1 MKSWSGARGFRR
13 AVIALTA
20 VSLFGAAACGGGGG
34 DGQGPAA
41 GGDAG
46 ATASVEGVDDGT
58 KLTLWTRAPLEAQA
72 KALVQ
77 AYNSTHKNQVELT
90 ITPNDDYVARV
101 GAAAG
106 SGNLPDL
113 FAADIVYVPNWTEA
127 GLFADISSRIDA
139 LPHAAEINKGHLEAG
154 TREGVKYVLP
164 FVLDLSVVFY
174 NKELYKEAGLDP
186 EKGPTT
192 LQEFKDHALAVQK
205 LDKKGVYGSYFG
217 GNCGGCGVF
226 TWFPMIWA
234 SGEQPMNAEGTA
246 SNLNGAAA
254 KEVYTMWRELQQA
267 GAVAPGSKEETGAT
281 WVGDFQ
287 QGKIGVM
294 PYPATLLETA
304 DKTVEV
310 GVTPIPG
317 VNGGASTFVGG
328 DGIGISKDSKVT
340 DQAWNFLAWLMSDAA
355 QVEVLAK
362 TNNAVSRSDL
372 TDNKYATDPRVKL
385 INEIAGAPD
394 SHTPVARNF
403 QQAYNAPGSPWVTLF
418 RNAIFGDGSSVDADN
433 EAITEVLGQ

>member
-1 MKSWSGARGFRR
+1 MKRSTVARRLRRSVGAV
-13 AVIALTA
+13 AAA
-20 VSLFGAAACGGGGG
+20 SLLIGLAACGGDANQQAGGEAS
-34 DGQGPAA
+34 PAA
-41 GGDAG
+41 NP
-46 ATASVEGVDDGT
+46 EGIDDGT

-77 AYNSTHKNQVELT
+77 AYNSSHKNQVELT
-90 ITPNDDYVARV
+90 ITPNDDYVTKV

-113 FAADIVYVPNWTEA
+113 FAADIVYVPNWTEQ
-127 GLFADISSRIDA
+127 GLFADITSRIDT
-139 LPHAAEINKGHLEAG
+139 LPSAAEINQGHLAAG
-154 TREGVKYVLP
+154 TYEDKKYVLP
-164 FVLDLSVVFY
+164 FVLDLSVIFY

-186 EKGPTT
+186 DKGPTS
-192 LQEFKDHALAVQK
+192 LAEFKEHALAIQK
-205 LDKKGVYGSYFG
+205 LKKPGVNGTYFG

-234 SGEQPMNAEGTA
+234 SGEQPMNEDGTA

-254 KEVYTMWRELQQA
+254 KEVYAMWRELNEA
-267 GAVAPGSKEETGAT
+267 GAVAPASKEETGAT

-294 PYPATLLETA
+294 PYPATLLATA
-304 DKTVEV
+304 DKSVEV
-310 GVTPIPG
+310 GVAPIPG
-317 VNGGASTFVGG
+317 VNGGESTFIGG
-328 DGIGISKDSKVT
+328 DGIGISKDSKVS
-340 DQAWNFLAWLMSDAA
+340 DQAWNFMSWLMSDAA

-362 TNNAVSRSDL
+362 SNSTVSRNDL
-372 TDNKYATDPRVKL
+372 AENKYATDPRVKI
-385 INEIAGAPD
+385 INQVAAAPD

-403 QQAYNAPGSPWVTLF
+403 QQAFNAAGSPWVTLF

>member
-1 MKSWSGARGFRR
+1 MKRETVARGLRR
-13 AVIALTA
+13 AVVAVAAASLLTG
-20 VSLFGAAACGGGGG
+20 LAACGGGA
-34 DGQGPAA
+34 DQQA
-41 GGDAG
+41 GGDTSA
-46 ATASVEGVDDGT
+46 AANPEGLDDGT

-72 KALVQ
+72 KALVE
-77 AYNSTHKNQVELT
+77 AYNSSHQNQVELT
-90 ITPNDDYVARV
+90 ITPNDDYVTRV

-113 FAADIVYVPNWTEA
+113 FAADIVYVPNWTEQ
-127 GLFADISSRIDA
+127 GLFADITDRIDA
-139 LPHAAEINKGHLEAG
+139 LPSAGQINQGHLAAG
-154 TREGVKYVLP
+154 TYEDKKYVLP
-164 FVLDLSVVFY
+164 FVLDLSVIFY
-174 NKELYKEAGLDP
+174 NKDLYSQAGLDP

-192 LQEFKDHALAVQK
+192 LAEFKEHALAIQK
-205 LDKKGVYGSYFG
+205 LNKSGTYGTYFG

-234 SGEQPMNAEGTA
+234 SGEEPMNPEGTA

-254 KEVYTMWRELQQA
+254 KEVYAMWRELNEA
-267 GAVAPGSKEETGAT
+267 GAVSPASKEETGAT

-294 PYPATLLETA
+294 PYPATLLATA
-304 DKTVEV
+304 DKSVKV

-317 VNGGASTFVGG
+317 VNGGQSTFIGG

-340 DQAWNFLAWLMSDAA
+340 EQAWNFMSWLMTDAA

-362 TNNAVSRSDL
+362 TNSTVARNDL
-372 TDNKYATDPRVKL
+372 VDNKYATDPRVK
-385 INEIAGAPD
+385 IVNQVAAAPD

-403 QQAYNAPGSPWVTLF
+403 QQAFNAAGSPWVTLF
-418 RNAIFGDGSSVDADN
+418 RNAIFGDGTSVDADN
-433 EAITEVLGQ
+433 EAITEVLSQQ

>member
-1 MKSWSGARGFRR
+1 MKRWTVARGLRR
-13 AVIALTA
+13 AVGALA
-20 VSLFGAAACGGGGG
+20 AASLLIGVAACGG
-34 DGQGPAA
+34 DADQQA
-41 GGDAG
+41 GGE
-46 ATASVEGVDDGT
+46 ASAAANPEGIDDGT

-77 AYNSTHKNQVELT
+77 AYNSSHKNQVELT
-90 ITPNDDYVARV
+90 ITPNDDYVTRV

-113 FAADIVYVPNWTEA
+113 FAADIVYVPNWTEQ
-127 GLFADISSRIDA
+127 GLFADITSRIDT
-139 LPHAAEINKGHLEAG
+139 LPNAAEINQGHLAAG
-154 TREGVKYVLP
+154 TYEDKKYVLP
-164 FVLDLSVVFY
+164 FVLDLSVIFY
-174 NKELYKEAGLDP
+174 NKKLYQEAGLDP
-186 EKGPTT
+186 DKGPTT
-192 LQEFKDHALAVQK
+192 LAEFKEHALAIQK
-205 LDKKGVYGSYFG
+205 LKKPGVYGTYFG

-234 SGEQPMNAEGTA
+234 SGEQPMNEDGTA

-254 KEVYTMWRELQQA
+254 KEVYTMWRELVQA
-267 GAVAPGSKEETGAT
+267 GAVAPASKEETGAT

-287 QGKIGVM
+287 QGKVGVM
-294 PYPATLLETA
+294 PYPATLLATA
-304 DKTVEV
+304 DKSVEV

-317 VNGGASTFVGG
+317 VNGGQSTFIGG

-340 DQAWNFLAWLMSDAA
+340 DQAWNFMSWLMSDAA

-362 TNNAVSRSDL
+362 TNSTVARNDL
-372 TDNKYATDPRVKL
+372 VENKYATDPRVKI
-385 INEIAGAPD
+385 INQVASAPD

-403 QQAYNAPGSPWVTLF
+403 QQAFNAAGSPWVTLF

-433 EAITEVLGQ
+433 EAITEVLGQQ